1 MPKGRYLFTMT
12 DPLTRIQ
19 EFPMPTIW
27 TDLYLKGHDDRISAY
42 SVLPLFQLPEFLPT
56 WFSQQQQPAELLR
69 FVHDKGLVNSD
80 FSELSIS
87 YVTQSNP
94 GSRHR
99 NFCGKWVRAWKP
111 ASPQGADSG
120 LSLEDV

>member
-12 DPLTRIQ
+12 DPLTSSQ

-42 SVLPLFQLPEFLPT
+42 SVLSLFQLPEFLPT

-80 FSELSIS
+80 FSEFSIS
-87 YVTQSNP
+87 YNDTV
-94 GSRHR
+94 
-99 NFCGKWVRAWKP
+99 
-111 ASPQGADSG
+111 
-120 LSLEDV
+120 